1 MRKLTKNEIEVKV
14 KTVSEKGAV
23 LLLYKTARVDM
34 AILDETFGS
43 MNWQSD
49 YKVVKDNLYCG
60 IGVLNKDTKDWIWK
74 WDCGIESRPDEEG
87 NEKKGEASDAFKR
100 AGFKWGIGVELYSA
114 PFTFAKVE
122 TESYKDERTGKIKYT
137 LKNRFQRFYVDEI
150 TYDEK
155 TGDIARL
162 VIVDDKGTIVFS
174 TASDRQPEKKK
185 AEPKQPAQSKEDL
198 LKLYDQYVERIN
210 KKAEFIE
217 GDVAHEA
224 VCSFAKTLFNN
235 GLTEEAMQLQSLLEG
250 KTKKD
255 DLPQF

>member
-1 MRKLTKNEIEVKV
+1 MRTLTKNEIEVKV

-114 PFTFAKVE
+114 PFTFARVE
-122 TESYKDERTGKIKYT
+122 TEGYKDERTGKMKYK
-137 LKNRFQRFYVDEI
+137 LKNPFQKFYVDEI
-150 TYDEK
+150 TYDEND
-155 TGDIARL
+155 DIARL
-162 VIVDDKGTIVFS
+162 VIVDDKGNIVFS
-174 TASDRQPEKKK
+174 TASERQPEKK
-185 AEPKQPAQSKEDL
+185 PAQPKDDKYSKENL
-198 LKLYDQYVERIN
+198 LKTFDSCVAAIAKHGEYAENESDYDRV
-210 KKAEFIE
+210 
-217 GDVAHEA
+217 
-224 VCSFAKTLFNN
+224 STFADTLFRH
-235 GLTEEAMQLQSLLEG
+235 GLKEEAMEVRTLLEQ

-255 DLPQF
+255 NIPY